1 MKRELFSFLFLCR
14 KPWGN
19 VSFPWFFILKGVRKM
34 TICSVNNVTKSFG
47 GNIIF
52 ENISLEIKNGE
63 RVGLVGRNGSG
74 KTTIF
79 QLLTGMESLDAGAI
93 HMKKGTRI
101 GHVAQIP
108 KFDESMTVY
117 EVLSS
122 AFKIEKELEREMR
135 TLEKHMAEE
144 QESSVLQKLMERYG
158 IIQEKFAFLG
168 GYEIEANIMK
178 VANGLQVIELFPRS
192 FLELSGGEQTKVS
205 LAYMLLQK
213 PDLLLLDEPTN
224 HLDLFAVEWLEQ
236 FLKEYN
242 GTVVVISHDRYFLDE
257 VVTKIFDLE
266 DGEIHVYHTNYSRFV
281 EEKEE
286 RLLQEFQAFQEQ
298 QKKIKKMKEAIKRLR
313 EWANQANPPNE
324 GLHKRAR
331 SMERALE
338 RMEKLKKPILERKQ
352 MGLQFEGQE
361 RSGKDVIVMK
371 EVSKG
376 FAEHLLFNEA
386 NLHVRFQER
395 AAIVG
400 RNGTGKTTLL
410 KLLLEEIKPD
420 AGEIRI
426 GSSVKIGYL
435 SQHAYGNMKSNVLEA
450 FRECVAVTEGEAR
463 HILAKFLFYGPAVF
477 KKVTQLSG
485 GEKMRLRLAQL
496 MYQDINFLILD
507 EPTNHLDIESREVLE
522 EALEQYNG
530 TILAVSH
537 DRYFLNKLFE
547 KTYWIDECK
556 LFEFAGNYA
565 WARQKWEEKLETQV
579 IKQQR
584 QGRKKIETVPVKKKE
599 VRNIEEIETELMH
612 VEEDIYTLECKMEQV
627 VDVEMLEQ
635 LYEEKTKKELL
646 RAELYNA
653 LENIME

>member
-1 MKRELFSFLFLCR
+1 
-14 KPWGN
+14 
-19 VSFPWFFILKGVRKM
+19 M

-79 QLLTGMESLDAGAI
+79 GLLTGMESLDAGAI

-108 KFDESMTVY
+108 KFDEAMTVY
-117 EVLSS
+117 DVLSS
-122 AFKIEKELEREMR
+122 AFKVEKELEKEMHD
-135 TLEKHMAEE
+135 LEKNMAVE
-144 QESSVLQKLMERYG
+144 QEQSDLEKLMERYG
-158 IIQEKFAFLG
+158 VIQEKFAFLG

-178 VANGLQVIELFPRS
+178 VANGLQVTDLFSRV
-192 FLELSGGEQTKVS
+192 FTELSGGEQTKVS

-236 FLKEYN
+236 FLKEYT
-242 GTVVVISHDRYFLDE
+242 GTVMVISHDRYFLDE

-266 DGEIHVYHTNYSRFV
+266 DGEIHVYHTNYSQFV

-286 RLLQEFQAFQEQ
+286 RLLQEFQAYQEQ

-331 SMERALE
+331 NMERALE
-338 RMEKLKKPILERKQ
+338 RIEKLKRPILERKQ

-361 RSGKDVIVMK
+361 RSGKDVVVMK

-376 FAEHLLFNEA
+376 FADRPLFEQA

-410 KLLLEEIKPD
+410 KLLLEEINPD
-420 AGEIRI
+420 VGEIRI

-435 SQHAYGNMKSNVLEA
+435 SQHTYGNVKSNVLEA
-450 FRECVAVTEGEAR
+450 FREYVAVTEGEAR

-565 WARQKWEEKLETQV
+565 WARQKWEEKLEEQV
-579 IKQQR
+579 IKQKR
-584 QGRKKIETVPVKKKE
+584 QERKSVETVPVKEKE
-599 VRNIEEIETELMH
+599 ARDLEEIENELMH
-612 VEEDIYTLECKMEQV
+612 VEEDIYAIECEMEHV
-627 VDVEMLEQ
+627 ADVEKLEK

-646 RAELYNA
+646 RADLYNE
-653 LENIME
+653 LENIVE

>member
-1 MKRELFSFLFLCR
+1 
-14 KPWGN
+14 
-19 VSFPWFFILKGVRKM
+19 M

-79 QLLTGMESLDAGAI
+79 QLLTGMESLDTGAI

-108 KFDESMTVY
+108 KFDEGMTVY
-117 EVLSS
+117 DVLSS
-122 AFKIEKELEREMR
+122 AFKTEKELEREMR
-135 TLEKHMAEE
+135 TLEKNMAEE
-144 QESSVLQKLMERYG
+144 QEPSALQKLMERYG
-158 IIQEKFAFLG
+158 VIQEKFAFLG

-178 VANGLQVIELFPRS
+178 VANGLQVTELFTRS

-242 GTVVVISHDRYFLDE
+242 GTVMVISHDRYFLDE

-286 RLLQEFQAFQEQ
+286 RLLQEFQAYQEQ

-361 RSGKDVIVMK
+361 RSGKDVVVMK

-376 FAEHLLFNEA
+376 FADHPLFNEA

-410 KLLLEEIKPD
+410 KLLLEEIEPD

-450 FRECVAVTEGEAR
+450 FREYVAVTEGEAR

-547 KTYWIDECK
+547 KTYWIDERK

-565 WARQKWEEKLETQV
+565 WARQKWEEKLEKQV
-579 IKQQR
+579 IKQQH
-584 QGRKKIETVPVKKKE
+584 QGRKSIERVPVKKKE
-599 VRNIEEIETELMH
+599 TRNVEEIETELMH
-612 VEEDIYTLECKMEQV
+612 VEEDIYALECKMEHV
-627 VDVEMLEQ
+627 VDVEMLEK
-635 LYEEKTKKELL
+635 LYEEKTKNELL
-646 RAELYNA
+646 RAELYNE
-653 LENIME
+653 LENIVE

>member
-1 MKRELFSFLFLCR
+1 
-14 KPWGN
+14 
-19 VSFPWFFILKGVRKM
+19 M

-47 GNIIF
+47 GNTIF

-79 QLLTGMESLDAGAI
+79 GLLTGMESLDAGAI

-108 KFDESMTVY
+108 KFDEAMTVY
-117 EVLSS
+117 DVLSS
-122 AFKIEKELEREMR
+122 AFKVEKELEKEMHA
-135 TLEKHMAEE
+135 LEKNMAVE
-144 QESSVLQKLMERYG
+144 QEQSALEKLMERYG
-158 IIQEKFAFLG
+158 VIQEKFAFLG

-178 VANGLQVIELFPRS
+178 VANGLQVTDLFSRV
-192 FLELSGGEQTKVS
+192 FTELSGGEQTKVS

-236 FLKEYN
+236 FLKEYT
-242 GTVVVISHDRYFLDE
+242 GTVMVISHDRYFLDE

-266 DGEIHVYHTNYSRFV
+266 DGEIHVYHTNYSQFV

-286 RLLQEFQAFQEQ
+286 RLLQEFQAYQEQ

-331 SMERALE
+331 NMERALE
-338 RMEKLKKPILERKQ
+338 RIEKLKRPILERKQ

-361 RSGKDVIVMK
+361 RSGKDVVVMK

-376 FAEHLLFNEA
+376 FAGRPLFEQA

-410 KLLLEEIKPD
+410 KLLLKEINPD
-420 AGEIRI
+420 VGEIRI

-435 SQHAYGNMKSNVLEA
+435 SQHTYGNVKSNVLEA
-450 FRECVAVTEGEAR
+450 FREYVAVTEGEAR

-565 WARQKWEEKLETQV
+565 WARQKWEEKLEKQV
-579 IKQQR
+579 IKQKR
-584 QGRKKIETVPVKKKE
+584 QGRKSVEMVPVKEKKLGILK
-599 VRNIEEIETELMH
+599 RL
-612 VEEDIYTLECKMEQV
+612 KMS
-627 VDVEMLEQ
+627 
-635 LYEEKTKKELL
+635 
-646 RAELYNA
+646 
-653 LENIME
+653 

>member
-1 MKRELFSFLFLCR
+1 
-14 KPWGN
+14 
-19 VSFPWFFILKGVRKM
+19 M

-144 QESSVLQKLMERYG
+144 QETSVLQKLMERYG

-178 VANGLQVIELFPRS
+178 VANGLQVTELFPRS
-192 FLELSGGEQTKVS
+192 FVEISGGEQTKVS

-242 GTVVVISHDRYFLDE
+242 GTLMVISHDRYFLDE

-286 RLLQEFQAFQEQ
+286 RLLQEFQAYQEQ

-361 RSGKDVIVMK
+361 RSGKDVVVMK

-410 KLLLEEIKPD
+410 KLLLEEIEPD

-547 KTYWIDECK
+547 KTYWIDERK

-579 IKQQR
+579 IKQQH
-584 QGRKKIETVPVKKKE
+584 QGRKNIETVPVKKKE

-646 RAELYNA
+646 RAELYNE
-653 LENIME
+653 LENIVE

>member
-1 MKRELFSFLFLCR
+1 
-14 KPWGN
+14 
-19 VSFPWFFILKGVRKM
+19 M

-52 ENISLEIKNGE
+52 ENISIEIKNGE
-63 RVGLVGRNGSG
+63 RIGLVGRNGSG

-79 QLLTGMESLDAGAI
+79 QLLTGIESIDRGAI

-108 KFDESMTVY
+108 KFDDETNVY
-117 EVLSS
+117 GVLSS
-122 AFKIEKELEREMR
+122 AFIKEKELEKQMR
-135 TLEKHMAEE
+135 NLEQSMAEE
-144 QESSVLQKLMERYG
+144 KDPTGLERLMEKYG
-158 IIQEKFAFLG
+158 AVQEQFAFLG

-178 VANGLQVIELFPRS
+178 VANGLQVTELFSRI
-192 FLELSGGEQTKVS
+192 FTELSGGEQTKVS
-205 LAYMLLQK
+205 LAYMLLQR

-236 FLKEYN
+236 FLKEYA

-266 DGEIHVYHTNYSRFV
+266 DGELHIYHTNYSQFV
-281 EEKEE
+281 KEKEE
-286 RLLQEFQAFQEQ
+286 RLLQEFQSYQEQ

-331 SMERALE
+331 NMERALE
-338 RMEKLKKPILERKQ
+338 RMEKLKKPMLERKQ

-361 RSGKDVIVMK
+361 RSGKDVVVMK
-371 EVSKG
+371 EVGKT
-376 FAEHLLFNEA
+376 FANRSLFQGA

-395 AAIVG
+395 TAIVG

-410 KLLLEEIKPD
+410 KLLLQEMKPD

-435 SQHAYGNMKSNVLEA
+435 SQHAYGNVKYNVLEA
-450 FRECVAVTEGEAR
+450 FREYVAVTEGEAR
-463 HILAKFLFYGPAVF
+463 HILARFLFYGPAVF
-477 KKVTQLSG
+477 KKVNQLSG
-485 GEKMRLRLAQL
+485 GERMRLRLAQL
-496 MYQDINFLILD
+496 MYQDVNFLVLD

-547 KTYWIDECK
+547 KTYWIDEHK

-565 WARQKWEEKLETQV
+565 WARTKWEERIEKQV
-579 IKQQR
+579 EKQKQQEVTSV
-584 QGRKKIETVPVKKKE
+584 KVTHVKKPE
-599 VRNIEEIETELMH
+599 SSGVEEIENKLMH
-612 VEEDIYTLECKMEQV
+612 IEEDIYTLECTMGDTI
-627 VDVEMLEQ
+627 DVEKLEK
-635 LYEEKTKKELL
+635 LYEEKAKKELL
-646 RAELYNA
+646 RAELYNR
-653 LENIME
+653 LDSMME

>member
-1 MKRELFSFLFLCR
+1 
-14 KPWGN
+14 
-19 VSFPWFFILKGVRKM
+19 M

-47 GNIIF
+47 GNTIF

-79 QLLTGMESLDAGAI
+79 GLLTGMESLDAGAI

-108 KFDESMTVY
+108 KFDEVMTVY
-117 EVLSS
+117 DVLSS
-122 AFKIEKELEREMR
+122 AFKVEKELEKEMHA
-135 TLEKHMAEE
+135 LEKNMAVE
-144 QESSVLQKLMERYG
+144 QEQSALEKLMERYG
-158 IIQEKFAFLG
+158 VIQEKFAFLG

-178 VANGLQVIELFPRS
+178 VANGLQVTDLFSRV
-192 FLELSGGEQTKVS
+192 FTELSGGEQTKVS

-236 FLKEYN
+236 FLKEYT
-242 GTVVVISHDRYFLDE
+242 GTVIVISHDRYFLDE

-266 DGEIHVYHTNYSRFV
+266 DGEIHVYHTNYSQFV

-286 RLLQEFQAFQEQ
+286 RFLQEFQAYQEQ

-331 SMERALE
+331 NMERALE
-338 RMEKLKKPILERKQ
+338 RIEKLKRPILERKQ

-361 RSGKDVIVMK
+361 RSGKDVVVMK

-376 FAEHLLFNEA
+376 FAGRPLFEQA

-410 KLLLEEIKPD
+410 KLLLEEINPD
-420 AGEIRI
+420 VGEIRI

-435 SQHAYGNMKSNVLEA
+435 SQHTYGNVKSNVLEA
-450 FRECVAVTEGEAR
+450 FREYVAVTEGEAR

-565 WARQKWEEKLETQV
+565 WARQKWEEKLEKQV
-579 IKQQR
+579 IKQKH
-584 QGRKKIETVPVKKKE
+584 QGRKSVEMVPVKEKKA
-599 VRNIEEIETELMH
+599 RNLEEIENELMH
-612 VEEDIYTLECKMEQV
+612 VEEDIYAIECEMEHV
-627 VDVEMLEQ
+627 ADVERLKK
-635 LYEEKTKKELL
+635 LYEEKTMKELL
-646 RAELYNA
+646 RAKLYSE
-653 LENIME
+653 LENIVE

>member
-1 MKRELFSFLFLCR
+1 
-14 KPWGN
+14 
-19 VSFPWFFILKGVRKM
+19 M
-34 TICSVNNVTKSFG
+34 TICSVNNVMKSFG

-79 QLLTGMESLDAGAI
+79 GLLTGKESLDAGAI

-108 KFDESMTVY
+108 KFDEVMTVY
-117 EVLSS
+117 DVLSS
-122 AFKIEKELEREMR
+122 AFKVEKELEKEMHA
-135 TLEKHMAEE
+135 LEKNMAVE
-144 QESSVLQKLMERYG
+144 QEQSALEKLMERYG
-158 IIQEKFAFLG
+158 VIQEKFAFLG

-178 VANGLQVIELFPRS
+178 VANGLQVTDLFSRV
-192 FLELSGGEQTKVS
+192 FTELSGGEQTKVS

-236 FLKEYN
+236 FLKEYT
-242 GTVVVISHDRYFLDE
+242 GTVIVISHDRYFLDE

-266 DGEIHVYHTNYSRFV
+266 DGEIHVYHTNYSQFV

-286 RLLQEFQAFQEQ
+286 RLLQEFQAYQEQ

-331 SMERALE
+331 NMERALE
-338 RMEKLKKPILERKQ
+338 RIEKLKRPILERKQ

-361 RSGKDVIVMK
+361 RSGKDVVVMK

-376 FAEHLLFNEA
+376 FAGRPLFEQA

-410 KLLLEEIKPD
+410 KLLLEEINPD
-420 AGEIRI
+420 VGEIRI

-435 SQHAYGNMKSNVLEA
+435 SQHTYGNVKSNVLEA
-450 FRECVAVTEGEAR
+450 FREYVAVTEGEAR

-565 WARQKWEEKLETQV
+565 WARQKWEEKLEKQV
-579 IKQQR
+579 IKQKR
-584 QGRKKIETVPVKKKE
+584 QGRKSVEMVPVKEKKLGILK
-599 VRNIEEIETELMH
+599 RL
-612 VEEDIYTLECKMEQV
+612 KMS
-627 VDVEMLEQ
+627 
-635 LYEEKTKKELL
+635 
-646 RAELYNA
+646 
-653 LENIME
+653 

>member
-1 MKRELFSFLFLCR
+1 
-14 KPWGN
+14 
-19 VSFPWFFILKGVRKM
+19 M
-34 TICSVNNVTKSFG
+34 TICSVNNITKSFG

-108 KFDESMTVY
+108 KFDEGMTVY
-117 EVLSS
+117 DVLSS
-122 AFKIEKELEREMR
+122 AFKAEKELEREMH
-135 TLEKHMAEE
+135 TLEKNMAEE
-144 QESSVLQKLMERYG
+144 REPSALQKLMERYG
-158 IIQEKFAFLG
+158 VIQEKFAFLG
-168 GYEIEANIMK
+168 GYEIEANLMK
-178 VANGLQVIELFPRS
+178 VANGLQVTELFPRS
-192 FLELSGGEQTKVS
+192 FLKLSGGEQTKVS

-242 GTVVVISHDRYFLDE
+242 GTVMVISHDRYFLDE

-266 DGEIHVYHTNYSRFV
+266 DGEIHVYHTNYSQFV

-286 RLLQEFQAFQEQ
+286 RLLQEFQAYQEQ

-361 RSGKDVIVMK
+361 RSGKDVVVMK

-376 FAEHLLFNEA
+376 FAGHPLFNEA

-410 KLLLEEIKPD
+410 KLLLEEIEPD

-450 FRECVAVTEGEAR
+450 FREYVAVTEGEAR

-547 KTYWIDECK
+547 KTYWIDERK

-565 WARQKWEEKLETQV
+565 WARQKWEERLETQV

-584 QGRKKIETVPVKKKE
+584 QGRKRIETAPIKKKE
-599 VRNIEEIETELMH
+599 VRNVEEIETGLMH
-612 VEEDIYTLECKMEQV
+612 VEEDIYTLECKMEHV
-627 VDVEMLEQ
+627 VDVEVLEQ
-635 LYEEKTKKELL
+635 LYEEKAKKELL
-646 RAELYNA
+646 RAELYNE
-653 LENIME
+653 LENIVE

>member
-1 MKRELFSFLFLCR
+1 
-14 KPWGN
+14 
-19 VSFPWFFILKGVRKM
+19 
-34 TICSVNNVTKSFG
+34 
-47 GNIIF
+47 IF

-79 QLLTGMESLDAGAI
+79 GLLTGMESLDAGAI

-108 KFDESMTVY
+108 KFDEAMTVY
-117 EVLSS
+117 DVLSS
-122 AFKIEKELEREMR
+122 AFKVEKELEKEMHA
-135 TLEKHMAEE
+135 LEKNMAVE
-144 QESSVLQKLMERYG
+144 QEQSALEKLMERYG
-158 IIQEKFAFLG
+158 VIQEKFAFLG

-178 VANGLQVIELFPRS
+178 VANGLQVTDLFSRV
-192 FLELSGGEQTKVS
+192 FTELSGGEQTKVS

-236 FLKEYN
+236 FLKEYT
-242 GTVVVISHDRYFLDE
+242 GTVMVISHDRYFLDE

-266 DGEIHVYHTNYSRFV
+266 DGEIHVYHTNYSQFV
-281 EEKEE
+281 EEKGE
-286 RLLQEFQAFQEQ
+286 RLLQEFQAYQEQ

-331 SMERALE
+331 NMERALE
-338 RMEKLKKPILERKQ
+338 RIEKLKRPILERKQ

-361 RSGKDVIVMK
+361 RSGKDVVVMK

-376 FAEHLLFNEA
+376 FAGRPLFEQA

-410 KLLLEEIKPD
+410 KLLLKEINPD
-420 AGEIRI
+420 VGEIRI

-435 SQHAYGNMKSNVLEA
+435 SQHTYGNVKSNVLEA
-450 FRECVAVTEGEAR
+450 FREYVAVTEGEAR

-565 WARQKWEEKLETQV
+565 WARQKWEEKLEKQV
-579 IKQQR
+579 IKQKR
-584 QGRKKIETVPVKKKE
+584 QGRKSVEMVPVKEKKA
-599 VRNIEEIETELMH
+599 RNLEEIENELMH
-612 VEEDIYTLECKMEQV
+612 VEEDIYAIECEMEHV
-627 VDVEMLEQ
+627 ADVERLEK
-635 LYEEKTKKELL
+635 LYEEKTMKELL
-646 RAELYNA
+646 RAKLYSE
-653 LENIME
+653 LENIVE

>member
-1 MKRELFSFLFLCR
+1 
-14 KPWGN
+14 
-19 VSFPWFFILKGVRKM
+19 M

-135 TLEKHMAEE
+135 TLEKDMAEE

-178 VANGLQVIELFPRS
+178 VANGLQVTELFPRS
-192 FLELSGGEQTKVS
+192 FVEISGGEQTKVS

-242 GTVVVISHDRYFLDE
+242 GTVMVISHDRYFLDE

-286 RLLQEFQAFQEQ
+286 RLLQEFQAYQEQ

-361 RSGKDVIVMK
+361 RSGKDVVVMK

-410 KLLLEEIKPD
+410 KLLLEEIEPD

-547 KTYWIDECK
+547 KTYWIDERK

-584 QGRKKIETVPVKKKE
+584 QGRKNIETAPVKKKE
-599 VRNIEEIETELMH
+599 VRNIEEIEIELMH

-646 RAELYNA
+646 RAELYNE

>member
-1 MKRELFSFLFLCR
+1 
-14 KPWGN
+14 
-19 VSFPWFFILKGVRKM
+19 M

-79 QLLTGMESLDAGAI
+79 GLLTGMESLDAGAI

-108 KFDESMTVY
+108 KFDEAMTVY
-117 EVLSS
+117 DVLSS
-122 AFKIEKELEREMR
+122 AFKVEKELEKEMHA
-135 TLEKHMAEE
+135 LEKNMAEE
-144 QESSVLQKLMERYG
+144 QEQSSLQKLMERYG
-158 IIQEKFAFLG
+158 VIQEKFAFLG

-178 VANGLQVIELFPRS
+178 VANGLQVTDLFSRV
-192 FLELSGGEQTKVS
+192 FTELSGGEQTKVS

-236 FLKEYN
+236 FLKEYT
-242 GTVVVISHDRYFLDE
+242 GTVMVISHDRYFLDE

-266 DGEIHVYHTNYSRFV
+266 DGEIHVYHTNYSQFV

-286 RLLQEFQAFQEQ
+286 RLLQEFQAYQEQ

-331 SMERALE
+331 NMERALE
-338 RMEKLKKPILERKQ
+338 RIEKLKRPILERKQ

-361 RSGKDVIVMK
+361 RSGKDVVVMK

-376 FAEHLLFNEA
+376 FAGRPLFEQA

-410 KLLLEEIKPD
+410 KLLLKEMEPE
-420 AGEIRI
+420 AGAIRV

-435 SQHAYGNMKSNVLEA
+435 SQHTYENMKSNVLEA
-450 FRECVAVTEGEAR
+450 FRQNVAVTEGEAR

-565 WARQKWEEKLETQV
+565 WARQKWEEKLEKQV
-579 IKQQR
+579 IKQKR
-584 QGRKKIETVPVKKKE
+584 QGKKSVETVPVKEKE
-599 VRNIEEIETELMH
+599 ARNLEEIENELMH
-612 VEEDIYTLECKMEQV
+612 VEEDVYAIECEMEHV
-627 VDVEMLEQ
+627 ADVERLEK

-646 RAELYNA
+646 RAELYNE
-653 LENIME
+653 LENIVE

>member
-1 MKRELFSFLFLCR
+1 M
-14 KPWGN
+14 GN

-34 TICSVNNVTKSFG
+34 TICSVNNVKKSFG

-63 RVGLVGRNGSG
+63 RIGLVGRNGSG

-79 QLLTGMESLDAGAI
+79 QLLTGIEGLDAGAI
-93 HMKKGTRI
+93 HVKKGTRI
-101 GHVAQIP
+101 GHIAQIP
-108 KFDESMTVY
+108 KFNNEMNVY
-117 EVLSS
+117 DVLSS
-122 AFKIEKELEREMR
+122 AFKKEKELEIEMHA
-135 TLEKHMAEE
+135 LEKNMAEE
-144 QESSVLQKLMERYG
+144 QESSALQKLMERYG
-158 IIQEKFAFLG
+158 VIQERYAFLG

-178 VANGLQVIELFPRS
+178 VANGLQVTELFPRS
-192 FLELSGGEQTKVS
+192 FMELSGGEQTKVS

-236 FLKEYN
+236 FLKEYT
-242 GTVVVISHDRYFLDE
+242 GTVMVISHDRYFLDE

-266 DGEIHVYHTNYSRFV
+266 DREIHVYHTNYSQFV

-286 RLLQEFQAFQEQ
+286 RLLQEFQAYQEQ

-331 SMERALE
+331 NMERALE
-338 RMEKLKKPILERKQ
+338 RIEKLKRPILDRKQ

-361 RSGKDVIVMK
+361 RSGKDVVVMK

-376 FAEHLLFNEA
+376 FDERSLFEKV
-386 NLHVRFQER
+386 NLHIRFQER

-410 KLLLEEIKPD
+410 KLLLKEMQQD

-435 SQHAYGNMKSNVLEA
+435 SQHAYGNMKNNVLEA
-450 FRECVAVTEGEAR
+450 FRDCVAVTEGEAR
-463 HILAKFLFYGPAVF
+463 HILARFLFYGPAVF

-496 MYQDINFLILD
+496 MYQDVNFLILD

-547 KTYWIDECK
+547 KTYWIDEHK

-565 WARQKWEEKLETQV
+565 WARQKWEERIEKQV
-579 IKQQR
+579 VKQKQQQ
-584 QGRKKIETVPVKKKE
+584 QGNKALEVMPIKKKKSRDLE
-599 VRNIEEIETELMH
+599 AVENELMH
-612 VEEDIYTLECKMEQV
+612 IEEDIYALECKMEHV

-635 LYEEKTKKELL
+635 LYEEKTKKEFL
-646 RAELYNA
+646 RAELYNE
-653 LENIME
+653 LENIVE

>member
-1 MKRELFSFLFLCR
+1 
-14 KPWGN
+14 
-19 VSFPWFFILKGVRKM
+19 M

-79 QLLTGMESLDAGAI
+79 QLLTGMEGLDAGAI

-144 QESSVLQKLMERYG
+144 QETSVLQKLMERYG

-178 VANGLQVIELFPRS
+178 VANGLQVTELFPRS
-192 FLELSGGEQTKVS
+192 FVEISGGEQTKVS

-242 GTVVVISHDRYFLDE
+242 GTVMVISHDRYFLDE

-286 RLLQEFQAFQEQ
+286 RLLQEFQAYQEQ

-361 RSGKDVIVMK
+361 RSGKDVVVMK

-410 KLLLEEIKPD
+410 KLLLEEIEPD

-547 KTYWIDECK
+547 KTYWIDERK

-584 QGRKKIETVPVKKKE
+584 QGKKNIETVPVKKKE

-646 RAELYNA
+646 RAELYNE
-653 LENIME
+653 LENIVE

>member
-1 MKRELFSFLFLCR
+1 M
-14 KPWGN
+14 GN

-135 TLEKHMAEE
+135 TLEKDMAEE

-178 VANGLQVIELFPRS
+178 VANGLQVTELFPRS
-192 FLELSGGEQTKVS
+192 FVEISGGEQTKVS

-242 GTVVVISHDRYFLDE
+242 GTVMVISHDRYFLDE

-286 RLLQEFQAFQEQ
+286 RLLQEFQAYQEQ

-331 SMERALE
+331 NMERALE

-361 RSGKDVIVMK
+361 RSGKDVVVMK

-410 KLLLEEIKPD
+410 KLLLEEIEPD

-547 KTYWIDECK
+547 KTYWIDERK

-565 WARQKWEEKLETQV
+565 WARQKWEERLETQV

-584 QGRKKIETVPVKKKE
+584 QGRKSIEIVPVKKKE

-612 VEEDIYTLECKMEQV
+612 VEEDIYTLEYKMEQV

-635 LYEEKTKKELL
+635 LYEEKKKKELL
-646 RAELYNA
+646 RAELYNE

>member
-1 MKRELFSFLFLCR
+1 
-14 KPWGN
+14 
-19 VSFPWFFILKGVRKM
+19 M
-34 TICSVNNVTKSFG
+34 TICSVNNVKKSFG

-63 RVGLVGRNGSG
+63 RIGLVGRNGSG

-93 HMKKGTRI
+93 HMKKGTCI

-108 KFDESMTVY
+108 KFNNEMNVY
-117 EVLSS
+117 DVLSS
-122 AFKIEKELEREMR
+122 AFKKEKELEIEMHA
-135 TLEKHMAEE
+135 LEKNMAEE
-144 QESSVLQKLMERYG
+144 QESSALQKLMERYG
-158 IIQEKFAFLG
+158 VIQERYAFLG

-178 VANGLQVIELFPRS
+178 VANGLQVTELFPRS
-192 FLELSGGEQTKVS
+192 FMELSGGEQTKVS

-236 FLKEYN
+236 FLKEYT
-242 GTVVVISHDRYFLDE
+242 GTVMVISHDRYFLDE

-266 DGEIHVYHTNYSRFV
+266 DGEIHVYHTNYSQFV

-286 RLLQEFQAFQEQ
+286 RLLQEFQAYQEQ

-331 SMERALE
+331 NMERALE
-338 RMEKLKKPILERKQ
+338 RIEKLKRPILDRKQ

-361 RSGKDVIVMK
+361 RSGKDVVVMK

-376 FAEHLLFNEA
+376 FDERSLFEKV
-386 NLHVRFQER
+386 NLHIRFQER

-410 KLLLEEIKPD
+410 KLLLKEMQQD

-435 SQHAYGNMKSNVLEA
+435 SQHAYGNMKNNVLEA
-450 FRECVAVTEGEAR
+450 FRDCVAVTEGEAR
-463 HILAKFLFYGPAVF
+463 HILARFLFYGPAVF

-496 MYQDINFLILD
+496 MYQDVNFLILD

-547 KTYWIDECK
+547 KTYWIDEHK

-565 WARQKWEEKLETQV
+565 WARQKWEERIEKQV
-579 IKQQR
+579 VKQKQQQ
-584 QGRKKIETVPVKKKE
+584 QGHKALEVMPIKKKKSRDLE
-599 VRNIEEIETELMH
+599 AVENELMH
-612 VEEDIYTLECKMEQV
+612 IEEDIYALECKMENV

-635 LYEEKTKKELL
+635 LYEEKTKKEFL
-646 RAELYNA
+646 RAELYNE
-653 LENIME
+653 LENIVE

>member
-1 MKRELFSFLFLCR
+1 
-14 KPWGN
+14 
-19 VSFPWFFILKGVRKM
+19 M

-108 KFDESMTVY
+108 KFDEGMTVY
-117 EVLSS
+117 DVLSS
-122 AFKIEKELEREMR
+122 AFKAEKELEREMR
-135 TLEKHMAEE
+135 TLEKNMAEE
-144 QESSVLQKLMERYG
+144 REPSTLQRLMERYG

-168 GYEIEANIMK
+168 GYEIEANMMK
-178 VANGLQVIELFPRS
+178 VANGLQVTELFPRS

-242 GTVVVISHDRYFLDE
+242 GTVMVISHDRYFLDE

-266 DGEIHVYHTNYSRFV
+266 DGEIHVYHTNYSQFV

-286 RLLQEFQAFQEQ
+286 RLLQEFQAYQEQ

-338 RMEKLKKPILERKQ
+338 RIEKLKKPILERKQ

-361 RSGKDVIVMK
+361 RSGKDVVLMK

-376 FAEHLLFNEA
+376 FADHPLFNEA

-450 FRECVAVTEGEAR
+450 FREYVAVTEGEAR

-547 KTYWIDECK
+547 KTYWIDDRK
-556 LFEFAGNYA
+556 LFEFVGNYA
-565 WARQKWEEKLETQV
+565 WARQKWEEKLEKQV

-584 QGRKKIETVPVKKKE
+584 QGRKSIETAPVKKKE
-599 VRNIEEIETELMH
+599 VRNVEDIETELMH
-612 VEEDIYTLECKMEQV
+612 VEEDIYMLECKMEHV
-627 VDVEMLEQ
+627 FDVEMLEQ

-646 RAELYNA
+646 RADLYNE
-653 LENIME
+653 LENIVE

>member
-1 MKRELFSFLFLCR
+1 M
-14 KPWGN
+14 GN

-158 IIQEKFAFLG
+158 VIQEKFAFLG

-286 RLLQEFQAFQEQ
+286 RLLQEFQAYQEQ

-361 RSGKDVIVMK
+361 RSGKDVVVMK

-410 KLLLEEIKPD
+410 KLLLEEIEPD

-547 KTYWIDECK
+547 KTYWIDECT

-584 QGRKKIETVPVKKKE
+584 QGRKSMETVPVKKKE

-612 VEEDIYTLECKMEQV
+612 VEEDIYTLECKMEHV

-646 RAELYNA
+646 RADLYNE
-653 LENIME
+653 LENIVE

>member
-1 MKRELFSFLFLCR
+1 
-14 KPWGN
+14 
-19 VSFPWFFILKGVRKM
+19 M
-34 TICSVNNVTKSFG
+34 TICSVNNVMKSFG

-79 QLLTGMESLDAGAI
+79 GLLTGKESLDAGAI

-108 KFDESMTVY
+108 KFDEVMTVY
-117 EVLSS
+117 DVLSS
-122 AFKIEKELEREMR
+122 AFKVEKELEKEMHA
-135 TLEKHMAEE
+135 LEKNMVVE
-144 QESSVLQKLMERYG
+144 QEQSALEKLMERYG
-158 IIQEKFAFLG
+158 VIQEKFAFLG

-178 VANGLQVIELFPRS
+178 VANGLQVTDLFSRV
-192 FLELSGGEQTKVS
+192 FTELSGGEQTKVS

-236 FLKEYN
+236 FLKEYT
-242 GTVVVISHDRYFLDE
+242 GTVIVISHDRYFLDE

-266 DGEIHVYHTNYSRFV
+266 DGEIHVYHTNYSQFV

-286 RLLQEFQAFQEQ
+286 RLLQEFQAYQEQ

-331 SMERALE
+331 NMERALE
-338 RMEKLKKPILERKQ
+338 RIEKLKRPILERKQ

-361 RSGKDVIVMK
+361 RSGKDVVVMK

-376 FAEHLLFNEA
+376 FAGRPLFEQA

-410 KLLLEEIKPD
+410 KLLLEEINPD
-420 AGEIRI
+420 VGEIRI

-435 SQHAYGNMKSNVLEA
+435 SQHTYGNVKSNVLEA
-450 FRECVAVTEGEAR
+450 FREYVAVTEGEAR

-547 KTYWIDECK
+547 KTYWIYECK

-565 WARQKWEEKLETQV
+565 WARQKWEEKLEKQV
-579 IKQQR
+579 IKQKR
-584 QGRKKIETVPVKKKE
+584 QGRKSVEMVPVKEKKA
-599 VRNIEEIETELMH
+599 RNLEEIENELMH
-612 VEEDIYTLECKMEQV
+612 VEEDIYAIECEMEHV
-627 VDVEMLEQ
+627 ADVERLEK
-635 LYEEKTKKELL
+635 LYEEKTMKELL
-646 RAELYNA
+646 RAKLYSE
-653 LENIME
+653 LENIVE

>member
-1 MKRELFSFLFLCR
+1 
-14 KPWGN
+14 
-19 VSFPWFFILKGVRKM
+19 M

-144 QESSVLQKLMERYG
+144 QETSVLQKLMERYG

-178 VANGLQVIELFPRS
+178 VANGLQVTELFPRS
-192 FLELSGGEQTKVS
+192 FVEISGGEQTKVS

-242 GTVVVISHDRYFLDE
+242 GTVMVISHDRYFLDE

-286 RLLQEFQAFQEQ
+286 RLLQEFQAYQEQ

-361 RSGKDVIVMK
+361 RSGKDVVVMK

-410 KLLLEEIKPD
+410 KLLLEEIEPD

-547 KTYWIDECK
+547 KTYWIDERK

-579 IKQQR
+579 IKQQH
-584 QGRKKIETVPVKKKE
+584 QGRKNIETVPVKKKE

-646 RAELYNA
+646 RAELYNE
-653 LENIME
+653 LENIVE

>member
-1 MKRELFSFLFLCR
+1 
-14 KPWGN
+14 
-19 VSFPWFFILKGVRKM
+19 M
-34 TICSVNNVTKSFG
+34 TICSVNNVKKSFG

-63 RVGLVGRNGSG
+63 RIGLVGRNGSG

-93 HMKKGTRI
+93 HMKKGTCI

-108 KFDESMTVY
+108 KFNNEMNVY
-117 EVLSS
+117 DVLSS
-122 AFKIEKELEREMR
+122 AFKKEKELEIEMHA
-135 TLEKHMAEE
+135 LEKNMAEE
-144 QESSVLQKLMERYG
+144 QESSALQKLMERYG
-158 IIQEKFAFLG
+158 VIQERYAFLG

-178 VANGLQVIELFPRS
+178 VANGLQVTELFPRS
-192 FLELSGGEQTKVS
+192 FMELSGGEQTKVS

-236 FLKEYN
+236 FLKEYT
-242 GTVVVISHDRYFLDE
+242 GTVMVISHDRYFLDE

-266 DGEIHVYHTNYSRFV
+266 DGEIHVYHTNYSQFV

-286 RLLQEFQAFQEQ
+286 RLLQEFQAYQEQ

-331 SMERALE
+331 NMERALE
-338 RMEKLKKPILERKQ
+338 RIEKLKRPILDRKQ

-361 RSGKDVIVMK
+361 RSGKDVVVMK

-376 FAEHLLFNEA
+376 FDERSLFEKV
-386 NLHVRFQER
+386 NLHICFQER

-410 KLLLEEIKPD
+410 KLLLKEMQQD

-435 SQHAYGNMKSNVLEA
+435 SQHAYGNMKNNVLEA
-450 FRECVAVTEGEAR
+450 FRDCVAVTEGEAR
-463 HILAKFLFYGPAVF
+463 HILARFLFYGPAVF

-496 MYQDINFLILD
+496 MYQDVNFLILD

-547 KTYWIDECK
+547 KTYWIDEHK

-565 WARQKWEEKLETQV
+565 WARQKWEERIEKQV
-579 IKQQR
+579 VKQKQQQ
-584 QGRKKIETVPVKKKE
+584 QGNKALEVMPIKKKKSRDLE
-599 VRNIEEIETELMH
+599 AVENELMH
-612 VEEDIYTLECKMEQV
+612 IEEDIYALECKMENV

-635 LYEEKTKKELL
+635 LYEEKTKKEFL
-646 RAELYNA
+646 RAELYNE
-653 LENIME
+653 LENIVE

>member
-1 MKRELFSFLFLCR
+1 
-14 KPWGN
+14 
-19 VSFPWFFILKGVRKM
+19 M

-178 VANGLQVIELFPRS
+178 VANGLQVTELFPRS

-242 GTVVVISHDRYFLDE
+242 GTIMVISHDRYFLDE

-286 RLLQEFQAFQEQ
+286 RLLQEFQAYQEQ

-361 RSGKDVIVMK
+361 RSGKDVVVMK

-376 FAEHLLFNEA
+376 FADHLLFNEV

-410 KLLLEEIKPD
+410 KLLLEEIEPD

-450 FRECVAVTEGEAR
+450 FREYVAVTEGEAR

-530 TILAVSH
+530 TILVVSH

-547 KTYWIDECK
+547 KTYWIDEHK

-565 WARQKWEEKLETQV
+565 WARQKWEERLETQV

-584 QGRKKIETVPVKKKE
+584 QRRKSIETVPVKKKE

-612 VEEDIYTLECKMEQV
+612 VEEDIYTLECKMEHV

-646 RAELYNA
+646 RAELYNE
-653 LENIME
+653 LENIVE

>member
-1 MKRELFSFLFLCR
+1 
-14 KPWGN
+14 
-19 VSFPWFFILKGVRKM
+19 M

-79 QLLTGMESLDAGAI
+79 QLLTGMEGLDAGAI

-144 QESSVLQKLMERYG
+144 QETSVLQKLMERYG

-178 VANGLQVIELFPRS
+178 VANGLQVTELFPRS
-192 FLELSGGEQTKVS
+192 FVEISGGEQTKVS

-242 GTVVVISHDRYFLDE
+242 GTVMVISHDRYFLDE

-286 RLLQEFQAFQEQ
+286 RLLQEFQAYQEQ

-361 RSGKDVIVMK
+361 RSGKDVVVMK

-410 KLLLEEIKPD
+410 KLLLEEIEPD

-547 KTYWIDECK
+547 KTYWIDERK

-565 WARQKWEEKLETQV
+565 WARQKWEEKFETQV

-584 QGRKKIETVPVKKKE
+584 QGRKNIETVPVKKKE

-646 RAELYNA
+646 RAELYNE
-653 LENIME
+653 LENIVE

>member
-1 MKRELFSFLFLCR
+1 
-14 KPWGN
+14 
-19 VSFPWFFILKGVRKM
+19 M

-158 IIQEKFAFLG
+158 VIQEKFAFLG

-286 RLLQEFQAFQEQ
+286 RLLQEFQAYQEQ

-361 RSGKDVIVMK
+361 RSGKDVVVMK

-376 FAEHLLFNEA
+376 FAEHLLFNEV

-410 KLLLEEIKPD
+410 KLLLEEIEPD

-584 QGRKKIETVPVKKKE
+584 QGRKNIETVPVKKKE
-599 VRNIEEIETELMH
+599 VRNSEEIETELMH
-612 VEEDIYTLECKMEQV
+612 VEEDIYTLECKMEHV

-646 RAELYNA
+646 RADLYNA

>member
-1 MKRELFSFLFLCR
+1 M
-14 KPWGN
+14 GN

-122 AFKIEKELEREMR
+122 AFKTEKELEREMR
-135 TLEKHMAEE
+135 TLEKDMAEE
-144 QESSVLQKLMERYG
+144 QEHSVLQKLMERYG
-158 IIQEKFAFLG
+158 VIQEKFAFLG

-178 VANGLQVIELFPRS
+178 VANGLQVTELFPRS

-242 GTVVVISHDRYFLDE
+242 GTVMVISHDRYFLDE

-286 RLLQEFQAFQEQ
+286 RLLQEFQAYQEQ

-338 RMEKLKKPILERKQ
+338 RMQKLKKPILERKQ
-352 MGLQFEGQE
+352 MGLQFEGQD
-361 RSGKDVIVMK
+361 RSGKDVVVMK

-376 FAEHLLFNEA
+376 FADHPLFNEV

-410 KLLLEEIKPD
+410 KLLLEQIEPD

-435 SQHAYGNMKSNVLEA
+435 SQHAYGNRKSNVLEA
-450 FRECVAVTEGEAR
+450 FREYVAVTEGEAR

-547 KTYWIDECK
+547 KTYWIDEHK

-565 WARQKWEEKLETQV
+565 WARQKWEERLETQV

-584 QGRKKIETVPVKKKE
+584 QGRKSIETAPVKKKE
-599 VRNIEEIETELMH
+599 ARNIEEIETELMH
-612 VEEDIYTLECKMEQV
+612 VEEDIYTLECKMEHV

-646 RAELYNA
+646 RAELYNE
-653 LENIME
+653 LENIVE

>member
-1 MKRELFSFLFLCR
+1 
-14 KPWGN
+14 
-19 VSFPWFFILKGVRKM
+19 M

-79 QLLTGMESLDAGAI
+79 GLLTGMESLDAGAI

-108 KFDESMTVY
+108 KFDEAMTVY
-117 EVLSS
+117 DVLSS
-122 AFKIEKELEREMR
+122 AFKVEKELEKEMHA
-135 TLEKHMAEE
+135 LEKNMAEE
-144 QESSVLQKLMERYG
+144 QEQSSLKKLMERYG

-178 VANGLQVIELFPRS
+178 VANGLQVTDLFPRV
-192 FLELSGGEQTKVS
+192 FTELSGGEQTKVS

-224 HLDLFAVEWLEQ
+224 HLDLFAVEWLEK

-242 GTVVVISHDRYFLDE
+242 GTVMVISHDRYFLDE

-266 DGEIHVYHTNYSRFV
+266 DGEIHVYHTNYSQFV

-286 RLLQEFQAFQEQ
+286 RLLQEFQAYQEQ

-361 RSGKDVIVMK
+361 RSGKDVVVMK

-376 FAEHLLFNEA
+376 FADHPLFNEV

-410 KLLLEEIKPD
+410 KLLLEEIEPD

-450 FRECVAVTEGEAR
+450 FREYVAVTEGEAR

-547 KTYWIDECK
+547 KTYWIDERK

-565 WARQKWEEKLETQV
+565 WARQKWEEKLEKQV
-579 IKQQR
+579 TKQKH
-584 QGRKKIETVPVKKKE
+584 QGRKGVETAPVKKKE
-599 VRNIEEIETELMH
+599 SRNVEEIETELMH

-646 RAELYNA
+646 RADLYNE
-653 LENIME
+653 LENMVE

>member
-1 MKRELFSFLFLCR
+1 
-14 KPWGN
+14 
-19 VSFPWFFILKGVRKM
+19 M

-79 QLLTGMESLDAGAI
+79 GLLTGMESLDAGAI

-108 KFDESMTVY
+108 KFDEAMTVY
-117 EVLSS
+117 DVLSS
-122 AFKIEKELEREMR
+122 AFKVEKELEKEMHA
-135 TLEKHMAEE
+135 LEKNMAEE
-144 QESSVLQKLMERYG
+144 QEQSSLQKLMERYG
-158 IIQEKFAFLG
+158 VIQEKFAFLG

-178 VANGLQVIELFPRS
+178 VANGLQVTNLFSRV
-192 FLELSGGEQTKVS
+192 FTELSGGEQTKVS

-236 FLKEYN
+236 FLKEYT
-242 GTVVVISHDRYFLDE
+242 GTVMVISHDRYFLDE

-266 DGEIHVYHTNYSRFV
+266 DGEIHVYHTNYSQFV

-286 RLLQEFQAFQEQ
+286 RLLQEFQAYQEQ

-331 SMERALE
+331 NMERALE
-338 RMEKLKKPILERKQ
+338 RIEKLKRPILERKQ

-361 RSGKDVIVMK
+361 RSGKDVVVMK

-376 FAEHLLFNEA
+376 FAGRPLFEQA

-410 KLLLEEIKPD
+410 KLLLKEMEPE
-420 AGEIRI
+420 AGAIRV

-435 SQHAYGNMKSNVLEA
+435 SQHTYENMKSNVLEA
-450 FRECVAVTEGEAR
+450 FRENVAVTEGEAR

-565 WARQKWEEKLETQV
+565 WARQKWEEKLEKQV
-579 IKQQR
+579 IKQKR
-584 QGRKKIETVPVKKKE
+584 QGKKVLK
-599 VRNIEEIETELMH
+599 RFL
-612 VEEDIYTLECKMEQV
+612 
-627 VDVEMLEQ
+627 
-635 LYEEKTKKELL
+635 
-646 RAELYNA
+646 
-653 LENIME
+653 

>member
-1 MKRELFSFLFLCR
+1 
-14 KPWGN
+14 
-19 VSFPWFFILKGVRKM
+19 M

-122 AFKIEKELEREMR
+122 AFKSEKALEREMR
-135 TLEKHMAEE
+135 ALEKHMAEE

-178 VANGLQVIELFPRS
+178 VANGLQVTELFPRS

-242 GTVVVISHDRYFLDE
+242 GTVMVISHDRYFLDE

-266 DGEIHVYHTNYSRFV
+266 DGEIQVYHTNYSRFV

-286 RLLQEFQAFQEQ
+286 RLLQEFQAYQEQ

-361 RSGKDVIVMK
+361 RSGKDVVVMK

-410 KLLLEEIKPD
+410 KLLLEEIEPD

-547 KTYWIDECK
+547 KTYWIDERK

-565 WARQKWEEKLETQV
+565 WARQKWEENLETQV
-579 IKQQR
+579 IKQR
-584 QGRKKIETVPVKKKE
+584 CQGRKSIETAPVKKKE

-612 VEEDIYTLECKMEQV
+612 VEEDIYTLECRMEQV

-635 LYEEKTKKELL
+635 LYEEKSKKELL
-646 RAELYNA
+646 QAELYNE

>member
-1 MKRELFSFLFLCR
+1 
-14 KPWGN
+14 
-19 VSFPWFFILKGVRKM
+19 M

-79 QLLTGMESLDAGAI
+79 GLLTGMESLDAGAI

-108 KFDESMTVY
+108 KFDEAMTVY
-117 EVLSS
+117 DVLSS
-122 AFKIEKELEREMR
+122 AFKVEKELEKEMHA
-135 TLEKHMAEE
+135 LEKNMAVE
-144 QESSVLQKLMERYG
+144 QEQSALEKLMERYG
-158 IIQEKFAFLG
+158 VIQEKFAFLG

-178 VANGLQVIELFPRS
+178 VANGLQVTDLFSRV
-192 FLELSGGEQTKVS
+192 FTELSGGEQTKVS

-236 FLKEYN
+236 FLKEYT
-242 GTVVVISHDRYFLDE
+242 GTVMVISHDRYFLDE

-266 DGEIHVYHTNYSRFV
+266 DGEIHVYHTNYSQFV

-286 RLLQEFQAFQEQ
+286 RLLQEFQAYQEQ

-331 SMERALE
+331 NMERALE
-338 RMEKLKKPILERKQ
+338 RIEKLKRPILERKQ

-361 RSGKDVIVMK
+361 RSGKDVVVMK

-376 FAEHLLFNEA
+376 FAGRPLFEQA

-410 KLLLEEIKPD
+410 KLLLKEINPD
-420 AGEIRI
+420 VGEIRI

-435 SQHAYGNMKSNVLEA
+435 SQHTYGNVKSNVLEA
-450 FRECVAVTEGEAR
+450 FREYVAVTEGEAR

-477 KKVTQLSG
+477 KKVTELSG

-565 WARQKWEEKLETQV
+565 WARQKWEEKLEKQV
-579 IKQQR
+579 IKQKH
-584 QGRKKIETVPVKKKE
+584 QGRKSVEMVPVKEKKA
-599 VRNIEEIETELMH
+599 RNLEEIENELMH
-612 VEEDIYTLECKMEQV
+612 VEEDIYAIECEMEHV
-627 VDVEMLEQ
+627 ADVERLEK
-635 LYEEKTKKELL
+635 LYEEKTMKELL
-646 RAELYNA
+646 RAKLYSE
-653 LENIME
+653 LENIVE

>member
-1 MKRELFSFLFLCR
+1 
-14 KPWGN
+14 
-19 VSFPWFFILKGVRKM
+19 M

-144 QESSVLQKLMERYG
+144 QGSSVLQKLMERYG

-242 GTVVVISHDRYFLDE
+242 GTVMVISHDRYFLDE

-286 RLLQEFQAFQEQ
+286 RLLQEFQAYQEQ

-338 RMEKLKKPILERKQ
+338 RMQKLKKPILERKQ
-352 MGLQFEGQE
+352 MGLQFEGQD
-361 RSGKDVIVMK
+361 RSGKDVVVIK

-376 FAEHLLFNEA
+376 FADHPLFNEV

-410 KLLLEEIKPD
+410 KLLLEQIEPG

-435 SQHAYGNMKSNVLEA
+435 SQHAYGNRKSNVLEA
-450 FRECVAVTEGEAR
+450 FREYVAVTEGEAR

-547 KTYWIDECK
+547 KTYWIDEHK

-565 WARQKWEEKLETQV
+565 WARQKWEERLETQV

-584 QGRKKIETVPVKKKE
+584 LGRKSIETAPVKKKE
-599 VRNIEEIETELMH
+599 ARNIEEIETELMH
-612 VEEDIYTLECKMEQV
+612 VEEDIYTLECKMEHV
-627 VDVEMLEQ
+627 VDVETLEQ

-646 RAELYNA
+646 RAELYNE
-653 LENIME
+653 LENIVE

>member
-1 MKRELFSFLFLCR
+1 
-14 KPWGN
+14 
-19 VSFPWFFILKGVRKM
+19 M

-117 EVLSS
+117 DVLSS
-122 AFKIEKELEREMR
+122 AFKIEKELEREMHA
-135 TLEKHMAEE
+135 LEKHMAEE
-144 QESSVLQKLMERYG
+144 QESSVLQRLMERYG
-158 IIQEKFAFLG
+158 VIQEKFAFLG

-178 VANGLQVIELFPRS
+178 VANGLQVTELFPRS

-242 GTVVVISHDRYFLDE
+242 GTFMVISHDRYFLDE

-266 DGEIHVYHTNYSRFV
+266 DGEIHVYHTNYSQFV

-286 RLLQEFQAFQEQ
+286 RLLQEFQAYQEQ

-361 RSGKDVIVMK
+361 RSGKDVVVMK

-376 FAEHLLFNEA
+376 FADHPLFNEV

-410 KLLLEEIKPD
+410 KLLLEEIEPD

-450 FRECVAVTEGEAR
+450 FREYVAVTEGEAR

-485 GEKMRLRLAQL
+485 GERMRLRLAQL

-584 QGRKKIETVPVKKKE
+584 QGRKSIETVPVKKKE
-599 VRNIEEIETELMH
+599 VRNIEEIETELIH
-612 VEEDIYTLECKMEQV
+612 VEEDIYTLECKMEHV

-646 RAELYNA
+646 RADLYNA

>member
-1 MKRELFSFLFLCR
+1 
-14 KPWGN
+14 
-19 VSFPWFFILKGVRKM
+19 M

-178 VANGLQVIELFPRS
+178 VANGLQVTELFPRS

-242 GTVVVISHDRYFLDE
+242 GTVMVISHDRYFLDE

-266 DGEIHVYHTNYSRFV
+266 DGEIHVYHTNYSQFV

-286 RLLQEFQAFQEQ
+286 RLLQEFQAYQEQ

-338 RMEKLKKPILERKQ
+338 RMQKLKKPILERKQ

-361 RSGKDVIVMK
+361 RSGKDVVVMK

-410 KLLLEEIKPD
+410 KLLLEQIEPD

-435 SQHAYGNMKSNVLEA
+435 SQHAYGNRKSNVLEA
-450 FRECVAVTEGEAR
+450 FREYVAVTEGEAR

-547 KTYWIDECK
+547 KTYWIDEHK

-565 WARQKWEEKLETQV
+565 WARQKWEERLETQV

-584 QGRKKIETVPVKKKE
+584 QGRKSIETAPVKKKE
-599 VRNIEEIETELMH
+599 ARNIEEIETELMH
-612 VEEDIYTLECKMEQV
+612 VEEDIYTLECTMEHV
-627 VDVEMLEQ
+627 VDIKMLEQ

-646 RAELYNA
+646 RVELYNE

>member
-1 MKRELFSFLFLCR
+1 
-14 KPWGN
+14 
-19 VSFPWFFILKGVRKM
+19 M

-135 TLEKHMAEE
+135 TLEKDMAEE

-178 VANGLQVIELFPRS
+178 VANGLQVTELFPRS
-192 FLELSGGEQTKVS
+192 FVEISGGEQTKVS

-242 GTVVVISHDRYFLDE
+242 GTVMVISHDRYFLDE

-266 DGEIHVYHTNYSRFV
+266 DGEIHVYHTNYSQFV

-286 RLLQEFQAFQEQ
+286 RLLQEFQAYQEQ

-361 RSGKDVIVMK
+361 RSGKDVVVMK

-410 KLLLEEIKPD
+410 KLLLEEIEPD

-547 KTYWIDECK
+547 KTYWIDERK

-565 WARQKWEEKLETQV
+565 WARKKWEEKLETKV
-579 IKQQR
+579 IKKKR
-584 QGRKKIETVPVKKKE
+584 INRKNIETVPVKKKE

-646 RAELYNA
+646 RAELYNE
-653 LENIME
+653 LENIVE

>member
-1 MKRELFSFLFLCR
+1 M
-14 KPWGN
+14 GN
-19 VSFPWFFILKGVRKM
+19 VSFSWFFILKGVRKM

-47 GNIIF
+47 GNTIF

-79 QLLTGMESLDAGAI
+79 GLLTGMESLDAGAI

-108 KFDESMTVY
+108 KFDEAMTVY
-117 EVLSS
+117 DVLSS
-122 AFKIEKELEREMR
+122 AFKVEKELEKEMHA
-135 TLEKHMAEE
+135 LEKNMAVE
-144 QESSVLQKLMERYG
+144 QEQSALEKLMERYG
-158 IIQEKFAFLG
+158 VIQEKFAFLG

-178 VANGLQVIELFPRS
+178 VANGLQVTDLFSRV
-192 FLELSGGEQTKVS
+192 FTELSGGEQTKVS

-236 FLKEYN
+236 FLKEYT
-242 GTVVVISHDRYFLDE
+242 GTVMVISHDRYFLDE

-266 DGEIHVYHTNYSRFV
+266 DGEIHVYHTNYSQFV

-286 RLLQEFQAFQEQ
+286 RLLQEFQAYQEQ

-331 SMERALE
+331 NMERALE
-338 RMEKLKKPILERKQ
+338 RIEKLKRPILERKQ

-361 RSGKDVIVMK
+361 RSGKDVVVMK

-376 FAEHLLFNEA
+376 FAGRPLFEQA

-410 KLLLEEIKPD
+410 KLLLEEINPD
-420 AGEIRI
+420 VGEIRI

-435 SQHAYGNMKSNVLEA
+435 SQHTYGNVKSNVLEA
-450 FRECVAVTEGEAR
+450 FREYVAVTEGEAR

-565 WARQKWEEKLETQV
+565 WARQKWEEKLEKQV
-579 IKQQR
+579 IKQKR
-584 QGRKKIETVPVKKKE
+584 QGRKSTEMVPVKEKKA
-599 VRNIEEIETELMH
+599 RNLEEIENELMH
-612 VEEDIYTLECKMEQV
+612 VEEDIYAIECEMEHV
-627 VDVEMLEQ
+627 ADVERLEK
-635 LYEEKTKKELL
+635 LYEEKTMKELL
-646 RAELYNA
+646 RAKLYSE
-653 LENIME
+653 LENIVE

>member
-1 MKRELFSFLFLCR
+1 M
-14 KPWGN
+14 GN

-135 TLEKHMAEE
+135 TLEKDMAEE

-178 VANGLQVIELFPRS
+178 VANGLQVTELFPRS
-192 FLELSGGEQTKVS
+192 FVEISGGEQTKVS

-242 GTVVVISHDRYFLDE
+242 GTVMVISHDRYFLDE

-286 RLLQEFQAFQEQ
+286 RLLQEFQAYQEQ

-331 SMERALE
+331 NMERALE

-361 RSGKDVIVMK
+361 RSGKDVVVMK

-410 KLLLEEIKPD
+410 KLLLEEIEPD

-547 KTYWIDECK
+547 KTYWIDERK

-565 WARQKWEEKLETQV
+565 WARQKWEERLETQV

-584 QGRKKIETVPVKKKE
+584 QGRKNIETVPVKKKE

-612 VEEDIYTLECKMEQV
+612 VEEDIYTLECKMEHV

>member
-1 MKRELFSFLFLCR
+1 
-14 KPWGN
+14 
-19 VSFPWFFILKGVRKM
+19 M

-135 TLEKHMAEE
+135 TLEKDMAEE
-144 QESSVLQKLMERYG
+144 QGSSVLQKLMERYG

-178 VANGLQVIELFPRS
+178 VANGLQVTELFPRS

-213 PDLLLLDEPTN
+213 PHLLLLDEPTN

-242 GTVVVISHDRYFLDE
+242 GTVMVISHDRYFLDE

-266 DGEIHVYHTNYSRFV
+266 DGEIHVYHTNYSQFV

-286 RLLQEFQAFQEQ
+286 RLLQEFQAYQEQ

-338 RMEKLKKPILERKQ
+338 RMQKLKKPILERKQ
-352 MGLQFEGQE
+352 MGLQFEGQD
-361 RSGKDVIVMK
+361 RSGKDVVVIK

-376 FAEHLLFNEA
+376 FADHPLFNEV

-410 KLLLEEIKPD
+410 KLLLEQIEPD

-435 SQHAYGNMKSNVLEA
+435 SQHAYGNRKSNVLEA
-450 FRECVAVTEGEAR
+450 FREYVAVTEGEAR

-547 KTYWIDECK
+547 KTYWIDERK

-584 QGRKKIETVPVKKKE
+584 QGRKSMETVPVKKKE

-612 VEEDIYTLECKMEQV
+612 VEEDIYTLECKMEHV

-635 LYEEKTKKELL
+635 LYEEKMKKELL
-646 RAELYNA
+646 RAELYNE
-653 LENIME
+653 LENIVE

>member
-1 MKRELFSFLFLCR
+1 
-14 KPWGN
+14 
-19 VSFPWFFILKGVRKM
+19 
-34 TICSVNNVTKSFG
+34 
-47 GNIIF
+47 
-52 ENISLEIKNGE
+52 
-63 RVGLVGRNGSG
+63 
-74 KTTIF
+74 
-79 QLLTGMESLDAGAI
+79 
-93 HMKKGTRI
+93 
-101 GHVAQIP
+101 
-108 KFDESMTVY
+108 
-117 EVLSS
+117 
-122 AFKIEKELEREMR
+122 
-135 TLEKHMAEE
+135 
-144 QESSVLQKLMERYG
+144 
-158 IIQEKFAFLG
+158 
-168 GYEIEANIMK
+168 
-178 VANGLQVIELFPRS
+178 
-192 FLELSGGEQTKVS
+192 
-205 LAYMLLQK
+205 MLLQK

-242 GTVVVISHDRYFLDE
+242 GTVMVISHDRYFLDE

-286 RLLQEFQAFQEQ
+286 RLLQEFQAYQEQ

-361 RSGKDVIVMK
+361 RSGKDVVVMK

-410 KLLLEEIKPD
+410 KLLLEQIEPD

-435 SQHAYGNMKSNVLEA
+435 SQHAYGNRKSNVLEA
-450 FRECVAVTEGEAR
+450 FREYVAVTEGEAR

-547 KTYWIDECK
+547 KTYWIDEHK

-565 WARQKWEEKLETQV
+565 WARQKWEERLETQV

-584 QGRKKIETVPVKKKE
+584 QGRKSIETAPVKKKE
-599 VRNIEEIETELMH
+599 ARNIEDIETELMH
-612 VEEDIYTLECKMEQV
+612 VEEDIYTLECTMEHV
-627 VDVEMLEQ
+627 VDIKRLEQ

-646 RAELYNA
+646 RAELYNE
-653 LENIME
+653 LENIVE